1 MCMMSQPLQL
11 LERERDTVVE
21 RNGEGRAPTLDV
33 TQGAVSVHESTTTRD
48 MVVEGNGEGRAP
60 SLDVR
65 QEVDVNEVA
74 INRKVIPIADS
85 EESREERG
93 NEIER
98 TGDNGLVRES
108 EDSIGAHPYREDTVV
123 RVNHGHEEVQ
133 GNGGSS
139 ESVGNR
145 TESDVGRSERGLGA
159 RADGDRLINGRGIE
173 KVPTQI
179 LNTTKY

>member
-1 MCMMSQPLQL
+1 
-11 LERERDTVVE
+11 
-21 RNGEGRAPTLDV
+21 
-33 TQGAVSVHESTTTRD
+33 

-108 EDSIGAHPYREDTVV
+108 DDSIGAHPDREDTVV

-139 ESVGNR
+139 ESIGNR

-159 RADGDRLINGRGIE
+159 RADGDRLIDGRGIE